1 MGSAKHERM
10 GALKECS
17 VRVMDDSYE
26 VKDVLKS
33 IINDIG
39 NGKILSC
46 VKSSGNWII
55 TLRNKDDADLLIET
69 GIVINDS
76 TCNVY
81 GVSRSFLT
89 VSLFGVP
96 SYIDDDELSEKLLEF
111 GCKLKGK
118 WHHNTY
124 PEFPNIENGIRYIRL
139 ELPTEC
145 KSLPYA
151 MTLNG
156 VHMRLK
162 HNGQTRVCNL
172 CLENDHIMRNCPKY
186 VCRECNSQ
194 GHWEAK
200 CPQVRCFKCNDL
212 GHKSFNCPQAGDDNN
227 DHHGNGDPATGRNTI
242 SPPKHANVQHTDQ
255 PKDEAMDQLS
265 QTKGSAIETN
275 ETKKKQNENI
285 KTTQR
290 DEQRP
295 TKPTQEDTENTKATR
310 GNKAT
315 EATNSTGNKTTSE
328 EPTTELP
335 QQLKRQMSYDEGE
348 FRTVRLKKK
357 SFIPNLRKARN
368 SQPR

>member
-1 MGSAKHERM
+1 
-10 GALKECS
+10 
-17 VRVMDDSYE
+17 MDDSYE

-69 GIVINDS
+69 GIVINDI

-81 GVSRSFLT
+81 GVSRSLLT
-89 VSLFGVP
+89 VSLFGVH

-111 GCKLKGK
+111 GCKLEGK

-139 ELPTEC
+139 ELPTEY

-156 VHMRLK
+156 VHMRLT
-162 HNGQTRVCNL
+162 HNGQPGTQKFQL
-172 CLENDHIMRNCPKY
+172 
-186 VCRECNSQ
+186 STT
-194 GHWEAK
+194 
-200 CPQVRCFKCNDL
+200 
-212 GHKSFNCPQAGDDNN
+212 GDINN
-227 DHHGNGDPATGRNTI
+227 DHHGNGDPATGRDTL
-242 SPPKHANVQHTDQ
+242 SPPTHANVQHKNQT
-255 PKDEAMDQLS
+255 KDEAMDQLS

-295 TKPTQEDTENTKATR
+295 TNQPKRILKIQKQLEKTK
-310 GNKAT
+310 
-315 EATNSTGNKTTSE
+315 
-328 EPTTELP
+328 
-335 QQLKRQMSYDEGE
+335 
-348 FRTVRLKKK
+348 RLKSQTPPVTKQ
-357 SFIPNLRKARN
+357 RQRN
-368 SQPR
+368 QPRNYLNN

>member
-10 GALKECS
+10 GSLKECS
-17 VRVMDDSYE
+17 KIMDDSYE

-69 GIVINDS
+69 
-76 TCNVY
+76 
-81 GVSRSFLT
+81 
-89 VSLFGVP
+89 
-96 SYIDDDELSEKLLEF
+96 
-111 GCKLKGK
+111 
-118 WHHNTY
+118 
-124 PEFPNIENGIRYIRL
+124 
-139 ELPTEC
+139 
-145 KSLPYA
+145 
-151 MTLNG
+151 
-156 VHMRLK
+156 
-162 HNGQTRVCNL
+162 
-172 CLENDHIMRNCPKY
+172 
-186 VCRECNSQ
+186 
-194 GHWEAK
+194 
-200 CPQVRCFKCNDL
+200 

-295 TKPTQEDTENTKATR
+295 TKPTQEDLRIQKQLEETKR
-310 GNKAT
+310 
-315 EATNSTGNKTTSE
+315 
-328 EPTTELP
+328 
-335 QQLKRQMSYDEGE
+335 LKPLTPPVTKQRQM
-348 FRTVRLKKK
+348 
-357 SFIPNLRKARN
+357 N
-368 SQPR
+368 QPWNYLNI

>member
-1 MGSAKHERM
+1 MAPQH
-10 GALKECS
+10 
-17 VRVMDDSYE
+17 
-26 VKDVLKS
+26 
-33 IINDIG
+33 IP
-39 NGKILSC
+39 
-46 VKSSGNWII
+46 
-55 TLRNKDDADLLIET
+55 
-69 GIVINDS
+69 GIS
-76 TCNVY
+76 
-81 GVSRSFLT
+81 
-89 VSLFGVP
+89 
-96 SYIDDDELSEKLLEF
+96 
-111 GCKLKGK
+111 
-118 WHHNTY
+118 
-124 PEFPNIENGIRYIRL
+124 NIENGIRYIRL

-290 DEQRP
+290 M
-295 TKPTQEDTENTKATR
+295 
-310 GNKAT
+310 NKDPP
-315 EATNSTGNKTTSE
+315 N
-328 EPTTELP
+328 
-335 QQLKRQMSYDEGE
+335 QLKRILRIQKQLEE
-348 FRTVRLKKK
+348 TKRLKPLTPPVTKQRQM
-357 SFIPNLRKARN
+357 N
-368 SQPR
+368 QPWNYLNI